1 MQTTTFLS
9 TTRRSILRA
18 ITFAACLSSTLAFA
32 DAQTESDRMFDR
44 LKKLAGQWEGTLE
57 WSEGRTGSGQLKA
70 NYYLTGMG
78 SALVENLI
86 MVGDVPTMST
96 VYHVD
101 GPDLRMTHYC
111 AAQNQPRLKATHIDE
126 STGTAEFSFV
136 DVTNAAAHPAYVKGF
151 VIQVLDNEHLH
162 LKFIFGGG
170 PGKSGV
176 ENIVLHRTAAATNL

>member
-1 MQTTTFLS
+1 
-9 TTRRSILRA
+9 
-18 ITFAACLSSTLAFA
+18 
-32 DAQTESDRMFDR
+32 MFDR

-57 WSEGRTGSGQLKA
+57 WSDGRTGSGPLKA

-86 MVGDVPTMST
+86 MAGDVPTMST
-96 VYHVD
+96 VYHLD

-111 AAQNQPRLKATHIDE
+111 GAQNQPRLRASHIDE
-126 STGTAEFSFV
+126 STGTVEFAFV
-136 DVTNAAAHPAYVKGF
+136 DVTNAVAHPAYVKGF
-151 VIQVLDNEHLH
+151 VIQILDTDHLH

-176 ENIVLHRTAAATNL
+176 ENIVLHRAAAAGDRAADS